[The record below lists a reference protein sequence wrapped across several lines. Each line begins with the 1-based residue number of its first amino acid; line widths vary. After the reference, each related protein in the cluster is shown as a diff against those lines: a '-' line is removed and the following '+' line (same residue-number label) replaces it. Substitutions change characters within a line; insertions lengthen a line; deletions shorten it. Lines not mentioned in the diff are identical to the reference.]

1 MTPALIIDASSV
13 GGVFFD
19 DEDASYRDRLL
30 ETVANR
36 SALVPQL
43 FWYEVRNMVA
53 IGARRARAEVA
64 TGLEK
69 VRTLRALG
77 LITAPDP
84 DDQRVL
90 ELVVQHDLTAYDA
103 TYGALAVATG
113 LPLATLDKKL
123 TAAGEAGT
131 FVLWS
136 GG

>member
-13 GGVFFD
+13 GAVFFD
-19 DEDASYRDRLL
+19 DEDADYRDRLL
-30 ETVANR
+30 EAVANR

-53 IGARRARAEVA
+53 VGTRLGRADVA

-77 LITAPDP
+77 LKTAPDP
-84 DDQRVL
+84 DDRLVL
-90 ELVVQHDLTAYDA
+90 DLVVEHGLTAYDA
-103 TYGALAVATG
+103 TYAALAMTVS

-123 TAAGEAGT
+123 IVAGEAGT
-131 FVLWS
+131 FELWRTA
-136 GG
+136 